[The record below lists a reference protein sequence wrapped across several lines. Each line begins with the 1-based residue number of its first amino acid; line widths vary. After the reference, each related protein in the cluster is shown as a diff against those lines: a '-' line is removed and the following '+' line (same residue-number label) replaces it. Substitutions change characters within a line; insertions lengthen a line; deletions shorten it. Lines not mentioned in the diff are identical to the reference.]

1 MTETVS
7 ASSEASA
14 PARRR
19 TIAQLWRDAVAAHR
33 PGPAYLV
40 EGDDGWSEVSWDDAD
55 ERVRAY
61 ANGLLARGVRK
72 GDNVALLARNSL
84 DWALVDF
91 ALAQIGAVGVPVYA
105 SSSPRDV
112 GYLLAHSEAVAI
124 VCEDA
129 TQLAKVEAVA
139 DELAALQ
146 HVLTYHDLEGLA
158 AHGRDFA
165 ATNPNALDQA
175 AAAIEEDDL
184 FTIIYTSGT
193 TGPPKGCMLS
203 HRNYYEMAT
212 VVDRMEATY
221 YHPDDVMLLY
231 LPLAHN
237 YGRLMLL
244 LGAHVGF
251 TIAFLADPL
260 RVAEALPQVRP
271 TLLPSV
277 PRVYEKVHTAV
288 LARFD
293 AATGAKKRLI
303 EWALPVGREVSR
315 LEGEGKPVPAGLRAK
330 HRLADRLVFAKV
342 REPFGGR
349 LRMPGSGGAPLSK
362 EIIEFFD
369 AVGLRIA
376 EGYGL
381 TECTT
386 ACSTNRPDSTG
397 SARSGS
403 RCPGFEVRIAADGEI
418 EVRSET
424 VFQGYYKDPEATAA
438 VLGPDGWLK
447 TGDIGE
453 LDADGFLHITDRKK
467 DILVTAGGKNVAP
480 QNIENDL
487 KTSKYVSQALV
498 VGDARPYVS
507 ALITLD
513 PVEIGRWAAEQGIEG
528 DQATLAADERV
539 RELLQG
545 VVDDA
550 NRDRSRFEQVKR
562 FAILPRDFTMEDG
575 EITPTLKLRRRAVQ
589 EHFADDI
596 EALYAEPRDGVAR
609 DGGDRRVGLE
619 PARADVRAVVGEAR
633 DPHDVAGVRRVDEL
647 AVADVDAHV
656 AEPAEEDEVAGC
668 ELVVGHRRSVA
679 VLRGGVVRQRHADLR
694 EDVGHEA
701 RSSRIRST
709 GSSRPRRTA
718 RRGTG
723 ARSPTTPP

>member
-1 MTETVS
+1 VTETAAAALETQPDS
-7 ASSEASA
+7 AS
-14 PARRR
+14 RR
-19 TIAQLWRDAVAAHR
+19 TIAQLWRQSVAAGH

-40 EGDDGWSEVSWDDAD
+40 ESEEGWSEVSWADAD

-61 ANGLLARGVRK
+61 ANGFLARGVRK

-91 ALAQIGAVGVPVYA
+91 ALAHIGAVGVPVYA
-105 SSSPRDV
+105 SSSARDV
-112 GYLLAHSEAVAI
+112 GYLLAHSEAVGI

-129 TQLAKVEAVA
+129 EQLAKVEAVTE
-139 DELAALQ
+139 ELPALQ
-146 HVLTYHDLEGLA
+146 HVLTYHDLDGLA
-158 AHGRDFA
+158 AHGTDYA
-165 ATNPNALDQA
+165 AANPTALDDA
-175 AAAIEEDDL
+175 TDAIAEDDL

-203 HRNYYEMAT
+203 NRNYHVMAS
-212 VVDRMEATY
+212 VVDRMEETY

-277 PRVYEKVHTAV
+277 PRVYEKVHSAV

-293 AATGAKKRLI
+293 AATGTKRRLI
-303 EWALPVGREVSR
+303 DWALPIGREVSR
-315 LEGEGKPVPAGLRAK
+315 LESAGQPIPAGLRAK
-330 HRLADRLVFAKV
+330 HRLADRLVFSKV

-349 LRMPGSGGAPLSK
+349 LRMPGSGGAPLAK

-369 AVGLRIA
+369 AIGIRIG

-386 ACSTNRPDSTG
+386 ACSTNRPDLYRFG
-397 SARSGS
+397 SVGQPL
-403 RCPGFEVRIAADGEI
+403 PGFEVRIADDGEI

-447 TGDIGE
+447 TGDIGM
-453 LDADGFLHITDRKK
+453 LDEDGFLHITDRKK

-513 PVEIGRWAAEQGIEG
+513 PVEIDRWAGEQGVAA
-528 DQATLAADERV
+528 DMAALAHDERV
-539 RELLQG
+539 HALLQG
-545 VVDDA
+545 VVDDV
-550 NRDRSRFEQVKR
+550 NQERSRFEQVKR
-562 FAILPRDFTMEDG
+562 FTILPRDFTMDAG
-575 EITPTLKLRRRAVQ
+575 EITPTLKVRRRAVQ
-589 EHFADDI
+589 EHFAEEID
-596 EALYAEPRDGVAR
+596 ALYAEPHV
-609 DGGDRRVGLE
+609 
-619 PARADVRAVVGEAR
+619 
-633 DPHDVAGVRRVDEL
+633 GVRDDRI
-647 AVADVDAHV
+647 
-656 AEPAEEDEVAGC
+656 AG
-668 ELVVGHRRSVA
+668 
-679 VLRGGVVRQRHADLR
+679 
-694 EDVGHEA
+694 
-701 RSSRIRST
+701 
-709 GSSRPRRTA
+709 
-718 RRGTG
+718 
-723 ARSPTTPP
+723 

>member
-1 MTETVS
+1 VTETLS

-19 TIAQLWRDAVAAHR
+19 TIAQLWRDAIAAHR

-61 ANGLLARGVRK
+61 ANGFLARGVRK

-84 DWALVDF
+84 EWALVDF

-124 VCEDA
+124 ACEDA
-129 TQLAKVEAVA
+129 TQLAKVEAIA

-146 HVLTYHDLEGLA
+146 HVLTFHDLEGLA

-165 ATNPNALDQA
+165 ATNPHALDQA

-203 HRNYYEMAT
+203 HRNYHEMAT

-251 TIAFLADPL
+251 TIAFLPDPL

-277 PRVYEKVHTAV
+277 PRVYEKVHTAI

-293 AATGAKKRLI
+293 EATGAKKRLI

-369 AVGLRIA
+369 AVGLRIV

-386 ACSTNRPDSTG
+386 ACSTNRPDLYRFG
-397 SARSGS
+397 SVGQPL
-403 RCPGFEVRIAADGEI
+403 PGFEVRIAADGEI
-418 EVRSET
+418 EIRSET

-438 VLGPDGWLK
+438 VLGSDGWLK

-487 KTSKYVSQALV
+487 KTSKFVSQALV

-528 DQATLAADERV
+528 DQAKLAADGRV
-539 RELLQG
+539 RELMQT

-562 FAILPRDFTMEDG
+562 FVILRRDFTMEDG

-596 EALYAEPRDGVAR
+596 EALYAEPRT
-609 DGGDRRVGLE
+609 
-619 PARADVRAVVGEAR
+619 
-633 DPHDVAGVRRVDEL
+633 
-647 AVADVDAHV
+647 AVA
-656 AEPAEEDEVAGC
+656 ETEEEIAG
-668 ELVVGHRRSVA
+668 
-679 VLRGGVVRQRHADLR
+679 
-694 EDVGHEA
+694 
-701 RSSRIRST
+701 
-709 GSSRPRRTA
+709 
-718 RRGTG
+718 
-723 ARSPTTPP
+723 

>member
-1 MTETVS
+1 MTETAAAALETQPGS
-7 ASSEASA
+7 GA
-14 PARRR
+14 RR
-19 TIAQLWRDAVAAHR
+19 TIAQLWRQSVAAGR

-40 EGDDGWSEVSWDDAD
+40 ESEDGWSEVSWTAAD

-84 DWALVDF
+84 DWALLDF
-91 ALAQIGAVGVPVYA
+91 ALAHIGAVGVPVYA
-105 SSSPRDV
+105 SSSARDV
-112 GYLLAHSEAVAI
+112 GYLLAHSEAVGI

-129 TQLAKVEAVA
+129 EQLAKVEAVTE
-139 DELAALQ
+139 ELPALQ
-146 HVLTYHDLEGLA
+146 HVLTFHDLDGLA
-158 AHGRDFA
+158 AHGTDYA
-165 ATNPNALDQA
+165 ATNPTALDEA
-175 AAAIEEDDL
+175 TDAIAEDDL

-203 HRNYYEMAT
+203 NRNYYVMAS
-212 VVDRMEATY
+212 VVDRMEETY

-293 AATGAKKRLI
+293 AATGTKRRLI
-303 EWALPVGREVSR
+303 DWALPIGREVSR
-315 LEGEGKPVPAGLRAK
+315 LESEGKPVPAGLRAK
-330 HRLADRLVFAKV
+330 HRVADRLVFSKV

-349 LRMPGSGGAPLSK
+349 LRMPGSGGAPLAK

-369 AVGLRIA
+369 AIGIRIG

-386 ACSTNRPDSTG
+386 ACSTNRPDLYRFG
-397 SARSGS
+397 SVGQPL
-403 RCPGFEVRIAADGEI
+403 PGFEVRIADDGEI

-424 VFQGYYKDPEATAA
+424 VFQGYYKEPEATAA
-438 VLGPDGWLK
+438 VLGADGWLK
-447 TGDIGE
+447 TGDIGM
-453 LDADGFLHITDRKK
+453 LDEDGFLHITDRKK

-513 PVEIGRWAAEQGIEG
+513 PVEIERWAGEQG
-528 DQATLAADERV
+528 LAADVSTLAHDERV
-539 RELLQG
+539 HALLQG
-545 VVDDA
+545 VVDDV
-550 NRDRSRFEQVKR
+550 NQERSRFEQVKR
-562 FAILPRDFTMEDG
+562 FTILPRDFTMDAG
-575 EITPTLKLRRRAVQ
+575 EITPTLKVRRRAVQ
-589 EHFADDI
+589 EHFAEEID
-596 EALYAEPRDGVAR
+596 ALYAEPHVGVQN
-609 DGGDRRVGLE
+609 DE
-619 PARADVRAVVGEAR
+619 I
-633 DPHDVAGVRRVDEL
+633 AG
-647 AVADVDAHV
+647 
-656 AEPAEEDEVAGC
+656 
-668 ELVVGHRRSVA
+668 
-679 VLRGGVVRQRHADLR
+679 
-694 EDVGHEA
+694 
-701 RSSRIRST
+701 
-709 GSSRPRRTA
+709 
-718 RRGTG
+718 
-723 ARSPTTPP
+723 